1 VGLVFRLHPVYAVSC
16 AYHLLNRSQFLE
28 CVVSTAARG
37 EFVLPTGQVS
47 VNSVLGGLE
56 AGLAGNKSIADL
68 CIIGDGARALAVSNL
83 VSSQKILIYSDSL
96 VSQYPSLDKLQVRE
110 YEVRERGAGVGTA
123 RGAMRGDLR
132 NSDRVDEIRK
142 VDGIFIATDTTKYGA
157 IIDNLASGFNDGQ
170 TVCLVDAPLGAA
182 LEFKHLLKTRRCNTQ
197 LNIIETGK
205 IFDSA
210 KVESNV
216 LLISG
221 LRNRI
226 SVCGLERNETRRGLA
241 VAQALKGRLIPCSN
255 VIERGLM
262 DVERMIRPAILL
274 PALLGLKKDA
284 ILEPADLIT
293 PGSIKM
299 LASVEAEV
307 QQLAKAFQCVV
318 PSFAKSLQDL
328 AVPSGKQSTGNP
340 YVASM
345 KALFNSATG
354 GGGRQVSL
362 EDSLGALG
370 SGLMGY
376 CNGSTACFQDI
387 LIQDVLEV
395 LTLLVD
401 LGQLSRSPV
410 GVINSIVE
418 MSSVLVG
425 ENLDKH
431 GRKAES
437 LGLVG
442 FDPTEIV
449 DFVNH

>member
-1 VGLVFRLHPVYAVSC
+1 M
-16 AYHLLNRSQFLE
+16 
-28 CVVSTAARG
+28 
-37 EFVLPTGQVS
+37 
-47 VNSVLGGLE
+47 
-56 AGLAGNKSIADL
+56 
-68 CIIGDGARALAVSNL
+68 
-83 VSSQKILIYSDSL
+83 
-96 VSQYPSLDKLQVRE
+96 
-110 YEVRERGAGVGTA
+110 RERGAGVGTA
-123 RGAMRGDLR
+123 RGATRGDLR
-132 NSDRVDEIRK
+132 NGDRVDEIRNA
-142 VDGIFIATDTTKYGA
+142 DGIYITADTTRYGA
-157 IIDNLASGFNDGQ
+157 IIENLASGFADGQ
-170 TVCLVDAPLGAA
+170 TVCLVDVPLGAS
-182 LEFKHLLKTRRCNTQ
+182 LEFKHLLRTKGCNKQ

-262 DVERMIRPAILL
+262 DVERIIRPAILL

-284 ILEPADLIT
+284 TLEPADLIT
-293 PGSIKM
+293 PGAIRM
-299 LASVEAEV
+299 LSSVEAEV
-307 QQLAKAFQCVV
+307 QHLAKAFQCVV
-318 PSFAKSLQDL
+318 PSFSKSLQDL
-328 AVPSGKQSTGNP
+328 AVPSGRQPTGNP

-354 GGGRQVSL
+354 GGGRPGPSL

-410 GVINSIVE
+410 GVLNSIVE

-442 FDPTEIV
+442 FDPAEIV
-449 DFVNH
+449 ELVNQ

>member
-1 VGLVFRLHPVYAVSC
+1 MVAAV
-16 AYHLLNRSQFLE
+16 
-28 CVVSTAARG
+28 ARG

-47 VNSVLGGLE
+47 LNSVLGGLE
-56 AGLAGNKSIADL
+56 TGLTGNKSLADL

-83 VSSQKILIYSDSL
+83 VSSQKIRIFSDSF
-96 VSQYPSLDKLQVRE
+96 VSQSSSLDKLRVRE

-123 RGAMRGDLR
+123 RGATRGDLQ
-132 NSDRVDEIRK
+132 NGDRVDEIRNAN
-142 VDGIFIATDTTKYGA
+142 GIYITADTTRYGA
-157 IIDNLASGFNDGQ
+157 IIENLASGFADGQ
-170 TVCLVDAPLGAA
+170 TVCLVDVPLGAA
-182 LEFKHLLKTRRCNTQ
+182 LEFKHLLKTRRCNKQ

-210 KVESNV
+210 KVESDV

-262 DVERMIRPAILL
+262 DVERIIRPAILL

-284 ILEPADLIT
+284 TLEPADLIT
-293 PGSIKM
+293 PGAIRM
-299 LASVEAEV
+299 LSSVEAEV

-318 PSFAKSLQDL
+318 PSFSKSLQDL

-354 GGGRQVSL
+354 GGGRPGTSL

-395 LTLLVD
+395 MTLLVD

-410 GVINSIVE
+410 GVLNSIVE

-449 DFVNH
+449 ELVNQ